1 MIMISYG
8 IYVGDE
14 TDYAENV
21 SMQKGWAVVHACKE
35 PYHRQA
41 IGYTGRACSKDNPEY
56 LIALRGN
63 RLMLN
68 LVDVEDPNWIAPIIV
83 DTALGFI
90 NEKIAEGFNVLVH
103 CNKGESRA
111 AGIGMLYLASI
122 GAFADM
128 DFLQAEEEYKK
139 SFYAPCDMAGGMRG
153 YVSSN
158 WQKYN
163 KGIKK

>member
-1 MIMISYG
+1 MIEI
-8 IYVGDE
+8 
-14 TDYAENV
+14 APNV
-21 SMQKGWAVVHACKE
+21 SIGNEFDYEFDVRLREGWSTVHACKE
-35 PYHRQA
+35 PYHRA
-41 IGYTGRACSKDNPEY
+41 ALGYTGRACSKDNPEY
-56 LIALRGN
+56 LIARRDN
-63 RLMLN
+63 RLILN

-122 GAFADM
+122 GAFAGM
-128 DFLQAEEEYKK
+128 DFEQAEEEYKK
-139 SFYAPCDMAGGMRG
+139 SFYAPCNMAGGMRG

-158 WQKYN
+158 WSKYN
-163 KGIKK
+163 KRI